1 MKIDIE
7 FEAQLREVAG
17 QQRTSV
23 ELLDGQSLSHAIQ
36 VVTENSAP
44 LRDRLLTPTG
54 DMQPSVMVFINEQP
68 VSVAAGGRTLNDGD
82 TVLLLPP
89 ISGG

>member
-17 QQRTSV
+17 QQRTTV
-23 ELLDGQSLSHAIQ
+23 ELLDGQRLSHAIQ
-36 VVTENSAP
+36 SATEESDA
-44 LRDRLLTPTG
+44 LRNRLLTPNG
-54 DMQPSVMVFINEQP
+54 DMQPSVLVFINDQP
-68 VSVAAGGRTLNDGD
+68 VSVPAEDCTLNDGD